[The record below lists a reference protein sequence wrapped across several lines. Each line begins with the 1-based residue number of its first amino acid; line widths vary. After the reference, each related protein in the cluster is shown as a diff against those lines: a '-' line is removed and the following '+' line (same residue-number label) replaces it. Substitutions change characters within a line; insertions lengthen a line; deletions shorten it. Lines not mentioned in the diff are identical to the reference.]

1 MMALMKDKQDLSKFW
16 RTKKKDSN
24 NEASKLINI
33 TIFLFLLCVC
43 VCVNKKDRNDAWTGI
58 KRSTKTNTEYI
69 I

>member
-43 VCVNKKDRNDAWTGI
+43 VWI
-58 KRSTKTNTEYI
+58 KRIEMTHERELKEAQRQIRNT
-69 I
+69 